1 MLDRRLPSG
10 ARVVVVPTL
19 GGPVA
24 VQLWILAGTA
34 AERRHEHGCAHLLE
48 HMLFKPTSAGPHVA
62 PALQPRA
69 QQFDIASAIESLAGD
84 VNAFTSHDETVFHAT
99 VPSGAVDQA
108 IRALVGAVAHPRLDP
123 VELRREARVVVQ
135 EIRQADDDPAG
146 RVGQELLEM
155 LYRGHA
161 YGRPVLGRKGE
172 VLAHDVRR
180 LLGVHRDLY
189 TADRS
194 VLVVAGPVDP
204 RAVVRTAGALL
215 SRLPRRG
222 RADALSDPR
231 PPSAPRLRVRQGP
244 VHEAHIALGW
254 AAPPML
260 RAGGG
265 QADAEAA
272 CALEV
277 ASVVLGY
284 GEASRLAERV
294 RRRAGLVTDAY
305 ASFYASRLSSAL
317 MVSVHTT
324 GARAADAAAAVL
336 DEIETLRRVPID
348 PDELRRAQ
356 AVIRSEVVYRQETVQ
371 GLAHAMGYQL
381 SLSGDVDG
389 EARYFAAI
397 DALTPAA
404 VRQACARWLAP
415 ARTAVSAVVPR
426 HRARHDRALRS
437 RVAARL
443 KTKTPRRR
451 GPRIVRGRDGIL
463 RVDFEAGLRLRA
475 QVDTSVPMVAGWLVW
490 AGGLRAETARDL
502 GSSSIMAALL
512 TRGSANVSGDA
523 LAREVDGMA
532 AVLEGFAGRN
542 SVGMHFE
549 CLAGDVGVVVRR
561 AVECAAMP
569 AFDPKELD
577 EERRVALEE
586 LAGEKDDTGGQAF
599 AAAYALLYRGHPFRW
614 RRRGTEGSLQR
625 LTVERCR
632 TLWERSY
639 PLSRAVLG
647 LAGDFDVEV
656 VVDLLDHLLPRDAI
670 VAPTPHSGPV
680 GPTPWSPKPPSY
692 PRRSIERVLDGARE
706 QAHVVRLYPGLA
718 MGDPRI
724 YALEVLTTI
733 LGGQAGRLFQS
744 LREDKG
750 LVYHVSAGASEGIDA
765 GHVSFYAATSHRERD
780 VALAALAAEIERAI
794 REPVSADELGRAKA
808 WLCGQ
813 FEVELQRRSRIA
825 SSVAFDEAY
834 GLGAALHLQFPR
846 RVRAVTAADVHAV
859 ARELL
864 DPRRAVTVL
873 TRPRAR

>member
-1 MLDRRLPSG
+1 
-10 ARVVVVPTL
+10 VVVVPTR

-24 VQLWILAGTA
+24 IQLWILAGTA

-48 HMLFKPTSAGPHVA
+48 HMLFKPTSAGPGVGA
-62 PALQPRA
+62 A
-69 QQFDIASAIESLAGD
+69 QQARTPQYDIASAIESLAGD

-99 VPSGAVDQA
+99 VPSSAVDPA
-108 IRALVGAVAHPRLDP
+108 IRALLGAVAHPRLDP
-123 VELRREARVVVQ
+123 DELRREAKVVVQ
-135 EIRQADDDPAG
+135 EIRQADDDPTG

-172 VLAHDVRR
+172 VLGHDVRR

-189 TADRS
+189 TADRT
-194 VLVVAGPVDP
+194 VLVVSGPVDT
-204 RAVVRTAGALL
+204 RAVLRTATSQL
-215 SRLPRRG
+215 SALPRRG
-222 RADALSDPR
+222 RADTLADPR
-231 PPSAPRLRVRQGP
+231 PPTSPRMRIREAS

-254 AAPPML
+254 AAPAML
-260 RAGGG
+260 RGATGGG
-265 QADAEAA
+265 QGNREAA

-284 GEASRLAERV
+284 GEASRLSERV

-305 ASFYASRLSSAL
+305 ASFYASRLSTAL
-317 MVSVHTT
+317 MVTVHTT
-324 GARAADAAAAVL
+324 GARSADAADAVL
-336 DEIETLRRVPID
+336 EEVETLRRVPID

-371 GLAHAMGYQL
+371 GLAHALGYQL
-381 SLSGDVDG
+381 SLSGELDG
-389 EARYFAAI
+389 EARYFETV
-397 DALTPAA
+397 DALTPSV

-443 KTKTPRRR
+443 RSKAPRRR
-451 GPRIVRGRDGIL
+451 GPKIVRGRDGIV
-463 RVDFEAGLRLRA
+463 RVDFDAGLRLRLR
-475 QVDTSVPMVAGWLVW
+475 VDTSVPMVAGWLVW

-542 SVGMHFE
+542 SLGMHLE
-549 CLAGDVGVVVRR
+549 CLAGDIGVVLRR
-561 AVECAAMP
+561 AIECAATP
-569 AFDPKELD
+569 AFDPDELE

-614 RRRGTEGSLQR
+614 RRRGTEESLQR
-625 LTVERCR
+625 LTVHRCH
-632 TLWERSY
+632 TLWARTY
-639 PLSRAVLG
+639 PLSHAVLG
-647 LAGDFDVEV
+647 LAGDFDVEA
-656 VVDLLDHLLPRDAI
+656 VVDLVDHLLPRDA
-670 VAPTPHSGPV
+670 VSAPPS
-680 GPTPWSPKPPSY
+680 WSPAPPRY
-692 PRRSIERVLDGARE
+692 PRRSIEHVIDGARE
-706 QAHVVRLYPGLA
+706 QSHLVRLFPGVA
-718 MGDPRI
+718 MGDPRV
-724 YALEVLTTI
+724 YALEVLTTV

-765 GHVSFYAATSHRERD
+765 GHVSFYAATSHRERE
-780 VALAALAAEIERAI
+780 VAMAALGVEIERVI
-794 REPVSADELGRAKA
+794 REPIGTEELRRAKA
-808 WLCGQ
+808 WLSGQ
-813 FEVELQRRSRIA
+813 FEVETQRRSRIA
-825 SSVAFDEAY
+825 SSLAFDEAY
-834 GLGAALHLQFPR
+834 GLGAAAHLQFPR
-846 RVRAVTAADVHAV
+846 HVRAVTAADVHAL
-859 ARELL
+859 ARDLL
-864 DPRRAVTVL
+864 DPRRAVTVWTAPRRKRV
-873 TRPRAR
+873 TRG